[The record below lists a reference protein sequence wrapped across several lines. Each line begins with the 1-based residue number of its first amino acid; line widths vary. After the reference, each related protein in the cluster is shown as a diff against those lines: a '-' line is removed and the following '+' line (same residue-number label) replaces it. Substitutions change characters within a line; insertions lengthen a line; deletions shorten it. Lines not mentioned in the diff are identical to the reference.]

1 MSYIGSTPTT
11 QNFIA
16 GTDYFN
22 GTGSAVN
29 FTLSRSV
36 NSVNDIEVI
45 VNNVEQIPSGYS
57 VSGTTLTFS
66 AAPSAGTN
74 NIYVRYLSTTLQ
86 SVTLSR
92 VPVLIN
98 SVTTLTSPWAW
109 NSTNFEQQC
118 LTALANALTI
128 SADAGTPTDGQRTI
142 FRIKDNGTAR
152 ALTWT
157 TGASKAFRAI
167 GVTLPTTTVVNKTV
181 YIGCLYNAADARW
194 DAVAVAQEA

>member
-1 MSYIGSTPTT
+1 MSYLGSTPTT

-29 FTLSRSV
+29 FTMSRAV
-36 NSVNDIEVI
+36 NSVNDIEVT
-45 VNNVEQIPSGYS
+45 VNNVQQIPSGYS
-57 VSGTTLTFS
+57 VSGNLLTFS
-66 AAPSAGTN
+66 VAPSAGTSN
-74 NIYVRYLSTTLQ
+74 VYVRYLSTTLQ

-92 VPVLIN
+92 VPVLVN
-98 SVTTLTSPWAW
+98 SMPTIASPWAW

-118 LTALANALTI
+118 FTALANALTI
-128 SADAGTPTDGQRTI
+128 NADAGNPTDGQRTI
-142 FRIKDNGTAR
+142 LRFKDNGTAR

-157 TGASKAFRAI
+157 TGTAKSFRVI

-181 YIGCLYNAADARW
+181 YVGCLYNAFDARW
-194 DAVAVAQEA
+194 DVVAIAQEA